1 LWKCGLKVHESEI
14 PVKSDVFVVGA
25 GPAGLATAIAA
36 AQNGLRVTIADVR
49 RPPINKPCGEGL
61 LPEAVSALGRLGI
74 ELNSSLGFSLEGFR
88 FSDGTYSASAAIVRG
103 SAFGLRRTVLHEL
116 LVARAAQ
123 VGVRFRWGARVS
135 DFTATGARVN
145 GELFAFDWLVGAD
158 GQNSAVRKWAKLS
171 SFVPARKRFGFCRH
185 FSISPWSNFVEVHW
199 GKRCQLV
206 VTPTRPD
213 EVCISF
219 FTCDPKLRI
228 DGGLLQFPEIARRLE
243 SVVLMTPEQ
252 GTAVGLMNARRVAA
266 GRVALVGDA
275 SCSVD
280 GIAGHGLSLG
290 LQEALHLGEA
300 LARGDLRYYETAHRR
315 IARLSMR
322 MTRLLLVMDRSSW
335 IRSKTLRLFES
346 KPELF
351 SRMITMHTGKPAEA
365 AFHAKDIVQLG
376 WSVLRA

>member
-1 LWKCGLKVHESEI
+1 MEVRTKDPQKRDSGEIGCVCSRSRTGRARDSDCG
-14 PVKSDVFVVGA
+14 GA
-25 GPAGLATAIAA
+25 EWAPSNHRRCAA
-36 AQNGLRVTIADVR
+36 AADQQAVR
-49 RPPINKPCGEGL
+49 RRITA
-61 LPEAVSALGRLGI
+61 EAVSALGSLGI
-74 ELNSSLGFSLEGFR
+74 ALNSSLGFSLEGFR
-88 FSDGTYSASAAIVRG
+88 FSDGTCSVSAAIMRG
-103 SAFGLRRTVLHEL
+103 SAFGLRRTILHEL
-116 LVARAAQ
+116 LVARAEE
-123 VGVRFRWGARVS
+123 VGVKFQWGARVS

-145 GELFAFDWLVGAD
+145 GELFAFDWVVGAD

-171 SFVPARKRFGFCRH
+171 SPMPARKRFGFCRH

-206 VTPTRPD
+206 VTPTRSD

-228 DGGLLQFPEIARRLE
+228 DGGLSQFPEIARRVE
-243 SVVLMTPEQ
+243 SAVLMTPEQ

-300 LARGDLRYYETAHRR
+300 LAREIFATMKRLTAESQDCRR
-315 IARLSMR
+315 
-322 MTRLLLVMDRSSW
+322 
-335 IRSKTLRLFES
+335 
-346 KPELF
+346 
-351 SRMITMHTGKPAEA
+351 G
-365 AFHAKDIVQLG
+365 
-376 WSVLRA
+376 